1 MLVAAQLYQQE
12 LQQKLRATWYDLKYQ
27 YFWQGSS
34 NDIDFPSDNTW
45 KKQFAFLD
53 KEGNVTGYFSYN
65 YWPDTRTLNNFG
77 LISFINYNPRF
88 IQAVI
93 KHLEEIFFQGYINRI
108 EFFAYEDGPANQ
120 GYQKLVKRFGGKQVG
135 KLTKC
140 SRLLDGKLHNT
151 VFYEIFRWQWLQTRA
166 EHHFLEDIKRTEFWD
181 SEQLA
186 PEGNIL

>member
-1 MLVAAQLYQQE
+1 MLVAAQLYKEE
-12 LQQKLRATWYDLKYQ
+12 LHQKLRATWYDIKYQ
-27 YFWQGSS
+27 YFWQGSC
-34 NDIDFPSDNTW
+34 NDIEFPPENYW

-53 KEGNVTGYFSYN
+53 KDGQVTGYFSYN
-65 YWPDTRTLNNFG
+65 YCAETRSLNNFG
-77 LISFINYNPRF
+77 LISFIDYNPRF

-93 KHLEEIFFQGYINRI
+93 EHLENVLSQGYINRI

-120 GYQKLVKRFGGKQVG
+120 GYQKLVKRFGGRQVG

-166 EHHFLEDIKRTEFWD
+166 ERHFLEDVEKIESWD
-181 SEQLA
+181 SEQRA
-186 PEGNIL
+186 PEGIV